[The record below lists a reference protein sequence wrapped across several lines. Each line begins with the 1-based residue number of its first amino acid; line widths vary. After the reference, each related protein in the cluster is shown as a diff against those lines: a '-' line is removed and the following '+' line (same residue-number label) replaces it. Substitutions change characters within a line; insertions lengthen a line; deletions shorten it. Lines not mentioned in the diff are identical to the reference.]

1 MEMKLNITNLLTYVL
16 ASLVVNMTAQ
26 TFFQAEQLTLIILSI
41 TVYFG
46 LKMIGLSVIEVV
58 NSDNDNKDT

>member
-1 MEMKLNITNLLTYVL
+1 MEMKLNLTNLLTYIL

-26 TFFQAEQLTLIILSI
+26 TFFGAQQITLIILSI

-46 LKMIGLSVIEVV
+46 LKMIGLPAIEVT
-58 NSDNDNKDT
+58 NSDDNNKDT

>member
-26 TFFQAEQLTLIILSI
+26 TFFGAEQSTLIILSI

-46 LKMIGLSVIEVV
+46 LKMIGFPVIEVV